1 MVIFHSYVKLP
12 EGNRHSTT
20 RKLAFLV
27 GEIPRPLA
35 MFSPRD
41 RQGCPDHGAAT
52 HPRPRHLGPVRTG
65 SQKARVHRE
74 SLGEFLWCSWDFCG
88 MFWTVMGFS
97 GIFMGILRIYCQFS
111 GIYLDFVVKNG
122 RINCPIE
129 GWSYKFRDIIG
140 TNIFNWICGDS
151 IILIQNHGHGR
162 MDTNTQVIVGMYA
175 DATHVHGTP
184 VWMEKKNRE
193 STFDQ
198 PGIRIMLSS
207 MENVESIS
215 PTRRKKLENNN

>member
-1 MVIFHSYVKLP
+1 
-12 EGNRHSTT
+12 
-20 RKLAFLV
+20 
-27 GEIPRPLA
+27 
-35 MFSPRD
+35 
-41 RQGCPDHGAAT
+41 
-52 HPRPRHLGPVRTG
+52 
-65 SQKARVHRE
+65 
-74 SLGEFLWCSWDFCG
+74 
-88 MFWTVMGFS
+88 
-97 GIFMGILRIYCQFS
+97 
-111 GIYLDFVVKNG
+111 
-122 RINCPIE
+122 
-129 GWSYKFRDIIG
+129 
-140 TNIFNWICGDS
+140 
-151 IILIQNHGHGR
+151 